1 MTTTRKK
8 PTLPPEAEA
17 RAKAIIA
24 ANLAAPALAPHLNEG
39 ITIRQRSPWVPSLS
53 ATARV
58 AKPMPVP
65 TVCPCCGSDSIVCLH
80 HDNLSGRGS
89 SIWPWS
95 LLCRGCGAS
104 ADLLPFTNIPAR
116 QLAKTNPAI

>member
-1 MTTTRKK
+1 MTAPRKK
-8 PTLPPEAEA
+8 PAMSPEAEA

-24 ANLAAPALAPHLNEG
+24 ANLAAPALAPHLNDG

-58 AKPMPVP
+58 ANPMPAP
-65 TVCPCCGSDSIVCLH
+65 TTCPCCGGQHIECLH
-80 HDNLSGRGS
+80 HDNLSGRGG

-95 LLCRGCGAS
+95 LLCRGCGAR
-104 ADLLPFTNIPAR
+104 AGLVPFTNIPAS
-116 QLAKTNPAI
+116 LMEKP